1 MWLWHVPSL
10 CSASATNPWVHLLQG
25 TTLLLMGTAF
35 WWPIIGPW
43 RSQWLP
49 PLIGVLYL
57 FSACVG
63 CTILG
68 IILTFAPL
76 GVCPAFL
83 HPADRLGI
91 LILLRDD
98 WGLTPAKDQQLGGL
112 LMWVPPCF
120 VYLCGIFGLLGRW
133 YTGPDPELATN
144 ANSAPPADHPGLEE
158 THPLPEEA

>member
-10 CSASATNPWVHLLQG
+10 CSASATSPSVHVLQSI
-25 TTLLLMGTAF
+25 TLLLMGAAF

-49 PLIGVLYL
+49 PLLGVVYL

-68 IILTFAPL
+68 ITLTFAPL
-76 GVCPAFL
+76 SVCPAFM
-83 HPADRLGI
+83 HPADPVGI
-91 LILLRDD
+91 LPMLRDG
-98 WGLTPAKDQQLGGL
+98 WGLTPARDQQLGGL

-120 VYLCGIFGLLGRW
+120 VYLCGIFGLLARW
-133 YTGPDPELATN
+133 YAGPDPELTVA
-144 ANSAPPADHPGLEE
+144 AESGLVAVPPAMLSGHPIRED
-158 THPLPEEA
+158 A